1 MKVYKSSALASM
13 VFVLAA
19 CDGTSV
25 TSSQSM
31 TPSSVASSSSVGAQS
46 SLPAVSSVSSL
57 VSSSAPNVVT
67 QTLTIQ
73 ESENGFCSNSGIIDN
88 QHMGYTGTGFA
99 DTVNEE
105 GASIVWAVNAPKS
118 GNYGVI
124 VRYANGGTDPR
135 SANLSIDE
143 SAYTT
148 QLSLGLTGEWASW
161 QTEATSI
168 SLIEGNNTV
177 RLTATTAAGAANI
190 DSISFEG
197 EGLAVGQC
205 DSGSSSSDAGASS
218 SMGSVVIGDAPGAYP
233 APGASD
239 VNPDAYLR
247 ITFDNTPSI
256 KSGTIDIYDASNNQK
271 VDSINVG
278 QESDSVGTRTLNTWL
293 VSIAGNTV
301 VINPHA
307 KKLSYGKTYNVV
319 INSGV
324 LTGVINGQNYNGVS
338 GTQWQFRTK
347 SSAPT
352 SSMISVDDNGPA
364 DFGSLQGALDYIQ
377 SKHGGSTSAQISVKN
392 GIYPELL
399 DLKNKSNLRVVGE
412 SRDNTVV
419 RARNGNTINSGSTGR
434 SMFVIAGGDL
444 ITLENMTFHNSATR
458 GGGDGQ
464 AEALYFNSG
473 NRLIV
478 KNTAFYSEQDTIL
491 TKGYPWFYQSLIS
504 GNVDFI
510 WGYPKAAL
518 FEESEIRSIGDSKS
532 PGSDAGGYVLQ
543 SRSPAGELG
552 FVFLNSSFTRGKGP
566 AGNTPGNGKSTLGRG
581 ANKTDS
587 YDSAAFI
594 NCKMDSHI
602 KSEGFDKGRELN
614 PKNGTAILGYR
625 EYGSTTLSGNAINL
639 DSRFSAYKLNAN
651 EVNQYYSNR
660 AKIFSS
666 FNNGQGWNP
675 TP

>member
-1 MKVYKSSALASM
+1 MKFYKSSALALM
-13 VFVLAA
+13 TFALAA

-25 TSSQSM
+25 TSSQSI
-31 TPSSVASSSSVGAQS
+31 TLSSAVSSSSVGVLS
-46 SLPAVSSVSSL
+46 SLPGASSVSSL
-57 VSSSAPNVVT
+57 VSSSVPNVVM

-73 ESENGFCSNSGIIDN
+73 EAEGGFCSNSGVIDN

-99 DTVNEE
+99 DTVNEL
-105 GASIVWAVNAPKS
+105 GASIVWAVDAPRS
-118 GNYGVI
+118 GNYGVV

-143 SAYTT
+143 SGYAT
-148 QLSLGLTGEWASW
+148 QLSLGLTGEWTSW
-161 QTEATSI
+161 QTEAASI
-168 SLIEGNNTV
+168 SLVEGNNTI
-177 RLTATTAAGAANI
+177 RLVATTAAGAANI
-190 DSISFEG
+190 DSISIEG
-197 EGLAVGQC
+197 DGLAVGLC
-205 DSGSSSSDAGASS
+205 DGGAISSAGTNS
-218 SMGSVVIGDAPGAYP
+218 SMGSVVIGDAPGTYP

-239 VNPDAYLR
+239 ANPDTYLR
-247 ITFDNTPSI
+247 ITFDNTPTI
-256 KSGTIDIYDASNNQK
+256 QNGVIDIYDASNNQK

-278 QESDSVGTRTLNTWL
+278 EESDSVGTRTLKTWL

-307 KKLSYGKTYNVV
+307 KTLTYGKTYNVV

-352 SSMISVDDNGPA
+352 SSMVTVDDNGPA
-364 DFGSLQGALDYIQ
+364 DFGSLQGAFDYIL
-377 SKHGGSTSAQISVKN
+377 SKHGGTSTAQINVKD

-399 DLKNKSNLRVVGE
+399 DLKNKSNLRIVGE

-419 RARNGNTINSGSTGR
+419 RARNGNSINSGSTGR

-491 TKGYPWFYQSLIS
+491 TKGYPWFYRSLIS

-581 ANKTDS
+581 ADKTDS

-602 KSEGFDKGRELN
+602 KTEGFDSGRDLN
-614 PKNGTAILGYR
+614 PNNGTAILGYR
-625 EYGSTTLSGNAINL
+625 EYGSKTLSGNAINL
-639 DSRFSAYKLNAN
+639 GSRFSVYKLNVN
-651 EVNQYYSNR
+651 EVSQYYSNR

-675 TP
+675 AP